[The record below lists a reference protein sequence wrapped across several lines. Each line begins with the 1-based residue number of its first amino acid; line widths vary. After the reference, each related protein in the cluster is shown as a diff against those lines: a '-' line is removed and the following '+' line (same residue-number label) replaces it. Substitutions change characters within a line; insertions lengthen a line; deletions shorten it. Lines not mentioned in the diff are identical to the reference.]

1 MRSLTQGIALLAMV
15 AMTSCSSLHNLH
27 HWECCKNQTVKPIAL
42 EEGPGRSGANT
53 ACKPLI
59 GICYDAVD
67 ELLDQ
72 HSDKKDIGRIL
83 VATMVDINDVDR
95 TTMFGRQ
102 TAEFL
107 AARLTQKDHDVIHA
121 TIRED
126 RLIVKSEGQF
136 LLSRDVAALAVDYN
150 ARSVLV
156 ATYGVVKDIVYVS
169 LKLVSTVDDAT
180 LAATDFTVP
189 RGKVVDELLATGTRW
204 H

>member
-1 MRSLTQGIALLAMV
+1 MRSLTQGLALLAMAV
-15 AMTSCSSLHNLH
+15 LTGCSTMHNLH

-67 ELLDQ
+67 DLLDQ
-72 HSDKKDIGRIL
+72 HSDQKDIGRIL

-107 AARLTQKDHDVIHA
+107 AARLTQQDYDVIHA

-189 RGKVVDELLATGTRW
+189 RGKVVDELLATGARW

>member
-1 MRSLTQGIALLAMV
+1 MRSITQGLALLAMAV
-15 AMTSCSSLHNLH
+15 LTGCSTMHNLH

-72 HSDKKDIGRIL
+72 HSDQKDIGRIL

-107 AARLTQKDHDVIHA
+107 AARLTQQDYDVIHA

-189 RGKVVDELLATGTRW
+189 RGKVVDELLATGARW

>member
-1 MRSLTQGIALLAMV
+1 MRTLTQGLALLAL
-15 AMTSCSSLHNLH
+15 ALTTGCRCLQHSST
-27 HWECCKNQTVKPIAL
+27 CCADQIVKPIAL

-59 GICYDAVD
+59 GICYDAID

-72 HSDKKDIGRIL
+72 HSNSKDIGRVL

-107 AARLTQKDHDVIHA
+107 AARLTQSDIDVIHA
-121 TIRED
+121 TVRED
-126 RLIVKSEGQF
+126 RMLVKQEGQF
-136 LLSRDVAALAVDYN
+136 LLSRDIAALAVDYN

-169 LKLVSTVDDAT
+169 LKLVSTVEDST

-189 RGKVVDELLATGTRW
+189 RGKVVDELLASGVRW
-204 H
+204 N